1 MFVSQF
7 VKLLSF
13 LIRKGVVIGRTGL
26 QVPALFFA
34 VKPYISLL
42 TAHNEH
48 LREGGKT
55 GPIKSLYKHRF

>member
-1 MFVSQF
+1 MFVFQP
-7 VKLLSF
+7 VKLLCF
-13 LIRKGVVIGRTGL
+13 LIRKGVVMGSTGL
-26 QVPALFFA
+26 QVPALYFA

-42 TAHNEH
+42 TARNEH